1 MLHVSPRWVS
11 QNLSAHDRCQWV
23 ASSQELL
30 GSYTC
35 DKELLSSF
43 GYWGQNADL
52 PLSPIK
58 QIRIHAVEERGL
70 PHIYRTDLCSLVSWS
85 KEWQMFFNLD
95 KCKVMHLGFNNPH
108 VDYFMDAIQI
118 QEVHEEKRLGG

>member
-1 MLHVSPRWVS
+1 MVSEIVKVLHVSTVSMEKIIPESFRVYHVSPRWVCK
-11 QNLSAHDRCQWV
+11 NVSAHDRCQWV

-30 GSYTC
+30 GSCTC

-58 QIRIHAVEERGL
+58 QIRIHAVEERGS
-70 PHIYRTDLCSLVSWS
+70 PHIYRTDLRSLVSWS
-85 KEWQMFFNLD
+85 KEWQMFLT
-95 KCKVMHLGFNNPH
+95 
-108 VDYFMDAIQI
+108 
-118 QEVHEEKRLGG
+118 